1 VVHTHT
7 HTRTHTEEGDLMS
20 DPRDVPDEERPSSAA
35 EDSLA
40 ADEDAV
46 DDRLDENELRDDG
59 ERVEALDDPL
69 WDEEGAS

>member
-1 VVHTHT
+1 
-7 HTRTHTEEGDLMS
+7 MS
-20 DPRDVPDEERPSSAA
+20 DPRDVPDEERPSSDA

-46 DDRLDENELRDDG
+46 DDLLDENELRDDG